1 MTATRKRQIQDKREK
16 KRRYHA
22 RRREEVEH
30 LSIWGAMCAS
40 CAYRPGTPASR
51 DEGDPGLRE
60 IRLNL
65 LDAEQP
71 FYCHEVVPETW
82 DGYREMD
89 EKNPNHQK
97 LCIGHM
103 RALDTIWRQ
112 RGKLPHKPHDD
123 RARAQEGLQ
132 DEQGGH

>member
-1 MTATRKRQIQDKREK
+1 MAASAKQKQLEVAKRDK
-16 KRRYHA
+16 KRLANKRRSEEKLHLA
-22 RRREEVEH
+22 RWSE
-30 LSIWGAMCAS
+30 MCAT

-51 DEGDPGLRE
+51 DEGDSGLRE
-60 IRLNL
+60 MRLKL

-89 EKNPNHQK
+89 VTNPLHKK

-103 RALDTIWRQ
+103 KALDTIWRQ
-112 RGKLPHKPHDD
+112 RGKLPP
-123 RARAQEGLQ
+123 RC
-132 DEQGGH
+132 